1 MSNQPYGYDPF
12 NPGPADG
19 QGFFLL
25 QGANDGGCYYSGGT
39 YGQLGGKIGVFPD
52 GTEYKQ
58 SAEELRQ
65 YIMGLETTRRIQDLS
80 NVNFVRNVKPGDALL
95 YNHMT
100 GNWELQNFI
109 SGGEW

>member
-1 MSNQPYGYDPF
+1 VSNQPWGYSPWD
-12 NPGPADG
+12 PGPSDGSGFLLLEG
-19 QGFFLL
+19 QG
-25 QGANDGGCYYSGGT
+25 GGCYYSGGG

-52 GTEYKQ
+52 GAEYKK
-58 SAEELRQ
+58 SVAELRQ
-65 YIMGLETTRRIQDLS
+65 YILELESTRKIQDLS

-95 YNHMT
+95 YNHTT